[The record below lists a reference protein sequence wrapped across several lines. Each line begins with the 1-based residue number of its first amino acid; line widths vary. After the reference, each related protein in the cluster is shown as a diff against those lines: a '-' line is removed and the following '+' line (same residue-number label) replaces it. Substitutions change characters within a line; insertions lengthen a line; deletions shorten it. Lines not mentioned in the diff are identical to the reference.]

1 MKRALS
7 ISITCVFLLVS
18 VLLFGPP
25 NLKQYL
31 PFSNPEHTV
40 SGFLDASKKS
50 DFEKMPSYIVSD
62 NASDISNLDAE
73 DETEQYF
80 LDYLK
85 ECVSKM
91 AYEIESSKVAGK
103 SAVVTVHFK
112 YIDSSDL
119 LSSVVKDVLSQALSS
134 VFSGTKM
141 TDEQQNTMFADAI
154 EKYRESAGDTYVEST
169 VDISCKKVDGA
180 WLIDSV
186 NDDLGNVL
194 TSNFISVT
202 SPTPQYGSGVLGD
215 YSVSIDDNCD
225 IAHDYDGNPVAIVTY
240 NWTNNSAS
248 ATSFESVFN
257 TQVFQNGIQCD
268 SAFLS
273 VDYDSASASKNIKPG
288 ITLPVQEAYTLQDN
302 KNSFDVEVTEFL
314 SLFNNPPMVTQ
325 TFEFN

>member
-7 ISITCVFLLVS
+7 ISITCVFLLVA

-31 PFSNPEHTV
+31 PFPSPQHTV
-40 SGFLDASKKS
+40 SSFLNAAKKS
-50 DFEKMPSYIVSD
+50 DFEKMSSYIASD
-62 NASDISNLDAE
+62 NAGDVSKLDAE

-85 ECVSKM
+85 ECLLKM
-91 AYEIESSKVAGK
+91 SYEIKSTEVTGE

-119 LSSVVKDVLSQALSS
+119 LSSVVKDVLTQGLSS
-134 VFSGTKM
+134 VLSGTEL
-141 TDEQQNTMFADAI
+141 TDEQQNAMFTDAI
-154 EKYRESAGDTYVEST
+154 QKYRESAADTYVEST

-186 NDDLGNVL
+186 NDDLGNIL

-202 SPTPQYGSGVLGD
+202 SPTPQYGSGVLGN

-240 NWTNNSAS
+240 NWTNNSAN
-248 ATSFESVFN
+248 ATNFESIFN
-257 TQVFQNGIQCD
+257 TQVFQNGVECD

-273 VDYDSASASKNIKPG
+273 VDYDSSSATKNIKPG
-288 ITLPVQEAYTLQDN
+288 TSFSVQKAYTLQDN
-302 KNSFDVEVTEFL
+302 KDSFDVEVTEFL